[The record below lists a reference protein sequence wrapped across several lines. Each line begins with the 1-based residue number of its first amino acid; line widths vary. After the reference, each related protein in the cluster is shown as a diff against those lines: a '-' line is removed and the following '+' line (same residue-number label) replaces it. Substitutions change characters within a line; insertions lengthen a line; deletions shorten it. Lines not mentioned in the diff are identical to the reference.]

1 MSRLFVT
8 GGSGFIGRAVARRF
22 RADGWETCGVDVD
35 ADPDLDVVVGDVS
48 RPGAWQEGMQGV
60 DVVVHTA
67 ALVSNT
73 ATLDAAWSVNVCGT
87 RNLLDAAAEAGV
99 GRCVVFSSCAL
110 YSSHREGFVD
120 ENRPVRTSGDPY
132 GDTKI
137 AAEQVCLQM
146 HAEGR
151 ADVTI
156 LRPGSVYGP
165 ESGPWTILPIQMLRA
180 GKVVLPARGEGVFV
194 KIYVGDL
201 VELVRLAAGSDAASG
216 QVFNADRRRECLDT

>member
-48 RPGAWQEGMQGV
+48 RPGAWQEGMQGA

-110 YSSHREGFVD
+110 YLVPQGGVRRREPACTHLRRSLRRHED
-120 ENRPVRTSGDPY
+120 RRRTSVPADARRGSGRRDDP
-132 GDTKI
+132 
-137 AAEQVCLQM
+137 ASRQR
-146 HAEGR
+146 H
-151 ADVTI
+151 
-156 LRPGSVYGP
+156 GP

-180 GKVVLPARGEGVFV
+180 GQVVLPARGEGVFV
-194 KIYVGDL
+194 KIYAGDL